1 MPTRY
6 NGTEEEKLALGLT
19 IKLARA
25 SQALA
30 NQVMCEV
37 ISSGVTASQF
47 GVLDALYHLGP
58 MTLGDVAK
66 KHLKSPNN
74 ITSVVD
80 TMERAGLVER
90 RRCAKDR
97 RVIYLDITAK
107 GRKIFADLWPAHV
120 ERVTKAVSALTSEE
134 QAELGRLCK
143 KLGQAV
149 AEPEDCPSH

>member
-1 MPTRY
+1 MPTHHK
-6 NGTEEEKLALGLT
+6 GTEEEKLALDLT

-30 NQVMCEV
+30 NRTMC
-37 ISSGVTASQF
+37 GVVSAGVSPSQF

-80 TMERAGLVER
+80 TMERSGLVER
-90 RRCAKDR
+90 RRCDKDR
-97 RVIYLDITAK
+97 RVIYLDITPK
-107 GRKIFADLWPAHV
+107 GKELFLKLWPGHV
-120 ERVTKAVSALTSEE
+120 DRVVEAIKGLSPKE
-134 QAELGRLCK
+134 QKELADLCK
-143 KLGQAV
+143 KLGSSL
-149 AEPEDCPSH
+149 PSED